1 MSVEVVV
8 SHDSIVR
15 WGVTAQ
21 KNITLTDAKRHY
33 IPTEFHNTGAAAV
46 DDVIVRLSCYSD
58 NQLLN
63 HLI

>member
-33 IPTEFHNTGAAAV
+33 IPTEFLNNTGAATV
-46 DDVIVRLSCYSD
+46 DDVIVSTV
-58 NQLLN
+58 LL
-63 HLI
+63 